1 MCFQEYRTGGPDGE
15 YEECSRLVLST
26 MEIRPCGAYHS
37 RPILSAVSLL
47 ETFYSGAVRAFRVIS
62 PMLAMGDSK
71 LARGIRGRRGA
82 SEHLSQWAQEA
93 RDPSRPLVWFHAPS
107 VGEGLQARIVMDALK
122 EAVPSLQLAY
132 TYFSPSAVAWAGQTC
147 ADVTGYLPWDLP
159 ADMGRVLDDLRPDMV
174 VFTKTEVWPNLS
186 RAAERRG
193 VATTMIAATV
203 PAGAGRLRLPA
214 RALLGNC
221 FARLRWAGAIAEPDA
236 HRLGL
241 MGVPAD
247 RVVVSGDP
255 GIDSAARRAGMS
267 DPATGYLRPF
277 HSDPRPTLVAG
288 STWEPDEEVLIPA
301 CSALRESVH
310 DVRVILAPHEPT
322 ERRLGQLRARFLQMG
337 WSPATLSDVEGQ
349 GDVGG
354 ADVILVD
361 RVGVLAHLYT
371 VGTVAYVG
379 GGFHRHGLHSVL
391 EPAAARIPVA
401 FGPNHSNSAAAESLL
416 ERSGA
421 REVSSPQELTRVL
434 VAWLNN
440 EAHRAGAAEAAFGYI
455 EEHTGAARRTV
466 SALTEIL
473 GQSSS

>member
-15 YEECSRLVLST
+15 YEVCHRLVLF
-26 MEIRPCGAYHS
+26 PCEEW
-37 RPILSAVSLL
+37 ILPAVSLL
-47 ETFYSGAVRAFRVIS
+47 ETFYSGAVRAFRGIS
-62 PMLAMGDSK
+62 PVLARGDSK
-71 LARGIRGRRGA
+71 LALGIRGRRGA

-107 VGEGLQARIVMDALK
+107 VGEGLQARIVMDSLK
-122 EAVPSLQLAY
+122 DAVPSLQLAY

-147 ADVTGYLPWDLP
+147 AHVTGYLPWDLP
-159 ADMGRVLDDLRPDMV
+159 ADMGSVLDDLRPDMV

-193 VATTMIAATV
+193 IATAMIAATV
-203 PAGAGRLRLPA
+203 PATAGRLRWPA
-214 RALLGNC
+214 RTLLSDS
-221 FARLRWAGAIAEPDA
+221 FRRLRWAGAIAEPDA
-236 HRLGL
+236 QRLGL

-247 RVVVSGDP
+247 RVVVTGDP
-255 GIDSAARRAGMS
+255 GIDSAARRARLS
-267 DPATGYLRPF
+267 DPDAGYLRPF

-288 STWEPDEEVLIPA
+288 STWEPDEEMLIPA
-301 CSALRESVH
+301 CSALRESV
-310 DVRVILAPHEPT
+310 DDLRVILAPHEPT
-322 ERRLGQLRARFLQMG
+322 ERRLGQLRAAFLEAG

-349 GDVGG
+349 GDVGS

-421 REVSSPQELTRVL
+421 SEVFSPQELTRVL
-434 VAWLNN
+434 AEWLTVEVNL
-440 EAHRAGAAEAAFGYI
+440 ARAAEAAFGYI

>member
-1 MCFQEYRTGGPDGE
+1 MCLQEYGTGGPEGE
-15 YEECSRLVLST
+15 YEACRSLVLIPL
-26 MEIRPCGAYHS
+26 EVRPCGGCHS
-37 RPILSAVSLL
+37 RSILPAVSLL
-47 ETFYSGAVRAFRVIS
+47 ETVYSGALRAFRGIS
-62 PMLAMGDSK
+62 PALARGDSK

-82 SEHLSQWAQEA
+82 SEHLSLWAQEA

-107 VGEGLQARIVMDALK
+107 VGEGLQARIVMDALR
-122 EAVPSLQLAY
+122 EEVPHLQLAY
-132 TYFSPSAVAWAGQTC
+132 TYFSPSAVVWAGRTC

-159 ADMGRVLDDLRPDMV
+159 GIMGSVLDALRPDMV

-193 VATTMIAATV
+193 VPTAMIAATL
-203 PAGAGRLRLPA
+203 PAAAGRLRWPA
-214 RALLGNC
+214 RSLLGDS
-221 FARLRWAGAIAEPDA
+221 FRRLRWAGAIAEPDA
-236 HRLGL
+236 ERLGL
-241 MGVPAD
+241 MGVPAE
-247 RVVVSGDP
+247 RVMVTGDP

-267 DPATGYLRPF
+267 DPNAGYLRPF

-301 CSALRESVH
+301 CSALRESVR
-310 DVRVILAPHEPT
+310 DLRVILAPHEPT
-322 ERRLGQLRARFLQMG
+322 ERRLGQLRAGFLEMG
-337 WSPATLSDVEGQ
+337 WSPATLSDVEAQ
-349 GDVGG
+349 GAVGS

-361 RVGVLAHLYT
+361 RIGVLAHLYT

-401 FGPNHSNSAAAESLL
+401 FGPHHSNSAAAESLL

-421 REVSSPQELTRVL
+421 SEVLSPPELTRVL
-434 VAWLNN
+434 AEWFTD
-440 EAHRAGAAEAAFGYI
+440 EESRAGAAEAAFGYI
-455 EEHTGAARRTV
+455 EEHAGAARRTV

-473 GQSSS
+473 GRSNS